1 MIINVVTV
9 KIIMINHASMIIN
22 VVTCIELRRK
32 KVRTARGFQNV
43 DNLKENNIYKM
54 IKDFGTIQTTLSRAW
69 II

>member
-1 MIINVVTV
+1 
-9 KIIMINHASMIIN
+9 MIIN

-54 IKDFGTIQTTLSRAW
+54 IKDFCAISTTLSRAW